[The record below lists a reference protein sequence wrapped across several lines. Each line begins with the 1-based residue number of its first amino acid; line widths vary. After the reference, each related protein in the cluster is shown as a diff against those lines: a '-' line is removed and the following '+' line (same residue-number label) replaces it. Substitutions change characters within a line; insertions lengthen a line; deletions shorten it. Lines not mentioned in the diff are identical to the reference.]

1 MKGVLSNNI
10 VRWLSIAAILPATI
24 ASIYFESGWLI
35 ALPVLGVLA
44 LFAWSAPMWLLGLLF
59 FSIPISFEYSFSA
72 SLGTDLPDEPLMVAL
87 AMLAI
92 FYLLYR
98 GRPFASS
105 LWHHPLFI
113 CFSGWLM
120 WMMIASL
127 VSTTPELSIKFM
139 LAKTWYTGAF
149 FLAPLIWLRTEIS
162 IRRSMH
168 LLFVP
173 LFLLA
178 LITLIRHAYSG
189 FSFITASEVVQ
200 PYFRNHVVYSA
211 MLVTLVPVLYFS
223 RRYTKWKRSWDLA
236 LIIVLLALFFSYARG
251 AWLALL
257 VAAFAYL
264 LLKNKM
270 LVYGYVLGLLLTG
283 LTLAW
288 LKYDD
293 RYLDFAPDYRTTIFH
308 SDFSDH
314 WKATYQGKDVSTVER
329 FYRWIAG
336 VQMINERPLTGFGPA
351 SFYSS
356 YRPYTVPAYKTWVS
370 NNPDRS
376 TVHNYFLLVAA
387 EQGIPGLLLFLLL
400 LGAILYYA
408 ERIYHRHRNE
418 WQGAFAAGIAVI
430 VVMLGVVNFWSD
442 LIETDKIGS
451 LFFLSI
457 SLLLILD
464 RYRSVDTSSNIE
476 RIA

>member
-1 MKGVLSNNI
+1 MKGALSNK
-10 VRWLSIAAILPATI
+10 VVFWLSIASILPVTVA
-24 ASIYFESGWLI
+24 ACYFENGWLF
-35 ALPVLGVLA
+35 ALP
-44 LFAWSAPMWLLGLLF
+44 LFILLGSMAWDKPQWLMGLLLLSLPL
-59 FSIPISFEYSFSA
+59 SIEYSFSA
-72 SLGTDLPDEPLMVAL
+72 SLGTDLPDEPLMVLL
-87 AMLAI
+87 ASLSV
-92 FYLLYR
+92 FYILYR
-98 GRPFASS
+98 GRPFAST

-113 CFSGWLM
+113 CFIGWML
-120 WMMIASL
+120 WMTIVSL
-127 VSTTPELSIKFM
+127 VSTTPWLSIKFM

-149 FLAPLIWLRTEIS
+149 FLAPLIWLRTAAS
-162 IRRSMH
+162 IRRSMY

-173 LFLLA
+173 LVLLA
-178 LITLIRHAYSG
+178 LITLIRHAFSG

-223 RRYTKWKRSWDLA
+223 RPYTKWKPIWDLA
-236 LIIVLLALFFSYARG
+236 MIIVLLALFFSYARG
-251 AWLALL
+251 AWLALF
-257 VAAFAYL
+257 VGAFAYL
-264 LLKNKM
+264 LLRNK
-270 LVYGYVLGLLLTG
+270 LLIYGYVVGLLLTG
-283 LTLAW
+283 LTIVW

-293 RYLDFAPDYRTTIFH
+293 RYLDYAPDYRTTIFH

-314 WKATYQGKDVSTVER
+314 WQATYQGKDVSSVER

-336 VQMINERPLTGFGPA
+336 VRMIEERPLTGFGPA

-356 YRPYTVPAYKTWVS
+356 YRPYTLPAYKTWVS

-376 TVHNYFLLVAA
+376 TVHNYFLLVAV

-400 LGAILYYA
+400 LGAIFYYA
-408 ERIYHRHRNE
+408 ERIYH
-418 WQGAFAAGIAVI
+418 QGATGGQGLFAAGIAV
-430 VVMLGVVNFWSD
+430 VLVMLGVVNFWSD

-457 SLLLILD
+457 SLLLIID
-464 RYRSVDTSSNIE
+464 RDRSVRAPSDIK